1 MLEMFP
7 SEPPIRIPHKTSSF
21 RILRSWT
28 HIKSLKLSSSS
39 STYNTIGVFSYSN
52 SWPRVLYK
60 VVLNTKQ
67 AVLKKLYC
75 DEQFLR
81 AKRITNIFLI

>member
-1 MLEMFP
+1 MLEMFS
-7 SEPPIRIPHKTSSF
+7 SEPPIRIPHKFSSF

-39 STYNTIGVFSYSN
+39 TYKTIGVFSYSN

-67 AVLKKLYC
+67 AVLKKL
-75 DEQFLR
+75 
-81 AKRITNIFLI
+81 